1 MFCICLEYFID
12 LYGVVNKCFIVKLE
26 ISPSSAV
33 HLQNCSKCIFITIH
47 RFKLFWCF
55 WCWSGKCIMKHWAL
69 KFFSDKYTDM
79 PKECWIPLR
88 GDFFLQIFCCCLFII
103 KSEIVS
109 LYFQRYHS
117 LPLSCLHI
125 RAVIFIFDSSQS
137 SVFESSLNIEML
149 VGPLK

>member
-47 RFKLFWCF
+47 RFKLFWC
-55 WCWSGKCIMKHWAL
+55 WSGKCIMKHWAL
-69 KFFSDKYTDM
+69 NFFLTNILICQKSV
-79 PKECWIPLR
+79 ESHLEVI
-88 GDFFLQIFCCCLFII
+88 FFLQIFCCCLFII